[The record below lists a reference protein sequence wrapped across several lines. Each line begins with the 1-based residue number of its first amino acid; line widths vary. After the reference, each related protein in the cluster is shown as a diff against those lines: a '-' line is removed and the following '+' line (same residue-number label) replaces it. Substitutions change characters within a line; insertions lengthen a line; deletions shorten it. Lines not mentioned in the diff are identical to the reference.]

1 MILSR
6 LMVLSAVV
14 FWGWS
19 FVATK
24 IVLQFMTPLELAGM
38 RMMLSLPM
46 FLFLLY
52 IKKIKISFSKS
63 DYKLMAIGG
72 VVLSAHFLVQITGLE
87 TASATNTGWIIAVTP
102 ALIAI
107 LAVIFLKEKL
117 SKLQITGIM
126 AATGGIILLVSKGS
140 FSNLSWVSSK
150 GDWLILMS
158 AFTWAIY
165 TTLTR
170 DISRRHNP
178 LAVTTVVIS
187 ITSFIII
194 SLMAKSADWSRMR
207 ELSLEAIIALLF
219 LGIVCQA
226 IAFWF
231 WQEGVAK
238 LGASRAGFF
247 LYLEPLATTSLAVPY
262 LNEKF
267 GIYTLLGGLLLLFG
281 VYLTEKRES

>member
-6 LMVLSAVV
+6 LMVFSAVV

-24 IVLQFMTPLELAGM
+24 IVLQFLTPLELAGT
-38 RMMLSLPM
+38 RMILGLPLF
-46 FLFLLY
+46 FLLLY
-52 IKKIKISFSKS
+52 IKKIKIKFSWS
-63 DYKLMAIGG
+63 DYKLMIVGALI
-72 VVLSAHFLVQITGLE
+72 LSAHFLIQITGLV
-87 TASATNTGWIIAVTP
+87 TASAIHTGWIIAVTP

-107 LAVIFLKEKL
+107 LSVIFLKERL
-117 SKLQITGIM
+117 SKIQAAGIL

-140 FSNLSWVSSK
+140 WSNLNWVSSK
-150 GDWLILMS
+150 GDWLILIS
-158 AFTWAIY
+158 AFTWAVY
-165 TTLTR
+165 TILTR
-170 DISRRHNP
+170 NISRKHHP

-187 ITSFIII
+187 VTSMIII
-194 SLMAKSADWSRMR
+194 SFMIPTANWSKMG
-207 ELSLEAIIALLF
+207 ELSPEAIIALLF

-231 WQEGVAK
+231 WQEGVAR

-262 LNEKF
+262 LDESF
-267 GIYTLLGGLLLLFG
+267 GLYTLFGGLLLLFG
-281 VYLTEKRES
+281 VYLTEKS